1 LDRKSR
7 EGSSP
12 LYHRSRYFNPGNML
26 ATVALLACFAV
37 VVMPSLFAVAPN
49 RRAGLPSPADSA
61 PQAVVSAPVEMSQLT
76 AISAPV
82 EMPQPPGVSAL
93 VETPL
98 PAAVSALVKTS
109 QPIAFAHWLASDL
122 FRPGPAKE
130 FEPRPVLRG
139 RGGLSEPGPRNA
151 AEPDGLIETPTG
163 DVRVQTPGRNMPVA
177 DSEGTRENK
186 LLTDDAV
193 NMSFVGIWTADARA
207 CSALDRSGFLLTVI
221 DTDGARAGETL
232 CAFESKR
239 QTKLGWDVVA
249 RCSNSHERWTANVSL
264 SVNDNRLSWKSQ
276 RGTQT
281 YLRCQREEMMA
292 QAQ

>member
-1 LDRKSR
+1 MDGKSR

-12 LYHRSRYFNPGNML
+12 LPHMSRYFNPGNML

-37 VVMPSLFAVAPN
+37 VVMPSLFTVAPN
-49 RRAGLPSPADSA
+49 RRAGLPSPSDSA
-61 PQAVVSAPVEMSQLT
+61 PQAAVSAPVEMSQLT
-76 AISAPV
+76 AIWAPV
-82 EMPQPPGVSAL
+82 EMPQPPAVSAL

-98 PAAVSALVKTS
+98 PAAVSAEADGRESL
-109 QPIAFAHWLASDL
+109 
-122 FRPGPAKE
+122 PGMI
-130 FEPRPVLRG
+130 EP
-139 RGGLSEPGPRNA
+139 
-151 AEPDGLIETPTG
+151 PTG
-163 DVRVQTPGRNMPVA
+163 DIRVQTRNVPVA

-193 NMSFVGIWTADARA
+193 NMSFVGIWAADARA

-232 CAFESKR
+232 CAFKSKR

-264 SVNDNRLSWKSQ
+264 SVKDNRLSWNSQ